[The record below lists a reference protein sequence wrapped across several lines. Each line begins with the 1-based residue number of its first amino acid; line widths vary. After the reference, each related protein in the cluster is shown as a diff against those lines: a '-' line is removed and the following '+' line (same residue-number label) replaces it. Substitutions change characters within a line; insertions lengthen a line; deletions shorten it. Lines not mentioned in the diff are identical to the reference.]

1 MLEHPARR
9 VSRSTMHPMT
19 RREICLAAT
28 AASLVSC
35 ARSARSREEAAL
47 GTASVAELAAGLHSG
62 RWTSA
67 QLVRLYLER
76 IDSIDRRGPQLR
88 SVLSL
93 NPDALKQAAELDREL
108 KSRGPRSALHGIPIL
123 VKDNLDTSFL
133 PTTAGSLA
141 LANWRPPKN
150 APVVQRLIDAGA
162 VILGKTNL
170 SEWANFRSNRSVSG
184 WSAVGG
190 QTRNPHALDRNP
202 SGSSSGSAAA
212 VAASLCAAAI
222 GTETDGSIVSP
233 ANACGIAG
241 LKPTVGALPG
251 EGIVPIA
258 PSQDTAGPMARSVR
272 DLAILF
278 EILAAGNSSAYPGR
292 VDIVQTLNPA
302 ALRGARIGIPR
313 RFYQR
318 RQLLNRFLD
327 TQVEILKKA
336 GAEIIDEADLPSHG
350 QFGEAEY
357 TVLLYEFKDSLN
369 RYLSRLP
376 ESFPART
383 LEQLIEFNEN
393 NREKEMPWFGQE
405 IFVEAQKKGPL
416 SEPAYQE
423 ARQKCIRLSRAE
435 GIDAVM
441 DQHRL
446 DALVTLT
453 GGPAWFIDWVNGDS
467 GGGGCSQPAAVAGYP
482 HVTVP
487 AGFIRGLPVGL
498 SFFGR
503 AWSEPR
509 LLQLAHAY
517 EQLTRARRDPALRP
531 GGPAPSAV

>member
-1 MLEHPARR
+1 M
-9 VSRSTMHPMT
+9 
-19 RREICLAAT
+19 ILAAG
-28 AASLVSC
+28 AAALASC
-35 ARSARSREEAAL
+35 ARSAAPRKETVTLSI
-47 GTASVAELAAGLHSG
+47 SELASGLHAR
-62 RWTSA
+62 RWSA
-67 QLVRLYLER
+67 EQLARLYLER
-76 IDSIDRRGPQLR
+76 IDAIDRRGPQLR
-88 SVLSL
+88 AVLAV

-108 KSRGPRSALHGIPIL
+108 RSKGPRSALHGIPIL
-123 VKDNLDTSFL
+123 VKDNLDTSFM

-141 LANWRPPKN
+141 LADWRPPRN

-170 SEWANFRSNRSVSG
+170 SEWANFRSSRSVSG

-190 QTRNPHALDRNP
+190 QTRNPHATDRNP

-233 ANACGIAG
+233 CNACGIAG

-258 PSQDTAGPMARSVR
+258 PSQDTAGPMARTVR
-272 DLAILF
+272 DLALLF
-278 EILAAGNSSAYPGR
+278 EILAAGNSAAYPEKFNLHSQLG
-292 VDIVQTLNPA
+292 PGS
-302 ALRGARIGIPR
+302 LRGARIGIPR

-327 TQVEILKKA
+327 TQVELLRKA
-336 GAEIIDEADLPSHG
+336 GAEVIDEADLPSHG
-350 QFGEAEY
+350 QFGQAEY

-376 ESFPART
+376 QSFPART
-383 LEQLIEFNEN
+383 LEQLIEFNEKK
-393 NREKEMPWFGQE
+393 RDREMPWFGQE
-405 IFVEAQKKGPL
+405 TFVEAQKKGPL
-416 SEPAYQE
+416 TEAAYVE
-423 ARQKCIRLSRAE
+423 ARQTCIRLARAE

-453 GGPAWFIDWVNGDS
+453 SGPAWFIDWVNGDAA
-467 GGGGCSQPAAVAGYP
+467 GGGCSQPAAVAGYP

-509 LLQLAHAY
+509 LLELAYAY
-517 EQLTRARRDPALRP
+517 EQATHARRDPALRP
-531 GGPAPSAV
+531 GGAAPAAV

>member
-1 MLEHPARR
+1 
-9 VSRSTMHPMT
+9 MT
-19 RREICLAAT
+19 RRDLVLAAG
-28 AASLVSC
+28 AAALASC
-35 ARSARSREEAAL
+35 ARSRGPQAE
-47 GTASVAELAAGLHSG
+47 TATLSISELAAGLRAG
-62 RWTSA
+62 RWSA
-67 QLVRLYLER
+67 EQLARLYLQR
-76 IDSIDRRGPQLR
+76 IDSIDRRGPSLR
-88 SVLSL
+88 SVLAV

-108 KSRGPRSALHGIPIL
+108 KARGPRSVLHGIPIL
-123 VKDNLDTSFL
+123 LKDNLDTSFM
-133 PTTAGSLA
+133 PVTAGSLA
-141 LANWRPPKN
+141 LADWRPPKN

-202 SGSSSGSAAA
+202 SGSSSGSGAA

-233 ANACGIAG
+233 SSVCGIAG

-258 PSQDTAGPMARSVR
+258 PSQDTAGPMARTVR
-272 DLAILF
+272 DLALLF
-278 EILAAGNSSAYPGR
+278 EILAAGNSAAFPEKFEIHSR
-292 VDIVQTLNPA
+292 LNPG
-302 ALRGARIGIPR
+302 ALKGARIGIPR
-313 RFYQR
+313 RFHQR

-327 TQVEILKKA
+327 AQVEILRKA
-336 GAEIIDEADLPSHG
+336 GAEVIDEAELPSHG
-350 QFGEAEY
+350 QIGDAEY

-376 ESFPART
+376 ENFPART
-383 LEQLIEFNEN
+383 LEQLIEFNEKHKD
-393 NREKEMPWFGQE
+393 REMPWFGQE
-405 IFVEAQKKGPL
+405 IFLEAQKKGPL
-416 SEPAYQE
+416 TEPAYRE
-423 ARQKCIRLSRAE
+423 AREKCLRLARAE

-441 DQHRL
+441 DQHKL

-453 GGPAWFIDWVNGDS
+453 TGPAWFIDWVNGDA

-509 LLQLAHAY
+509 LLELAYAY
-517 EQLTRARRDPALRP
+517 EQTTRARRDPALRP
-531 GGPAPSAV
+531 GGPAPSA

>member
-1 MLEHPARR
+1 
-9 VSRSTMHPMT
+9 MT
-19 RREICLAAT
+19 RRNLVMAAGAAALA
-28 AASLVSC
+28 SC
-35 ARSARSREEAAL
+35 ARKAGRAETAATL
-47 GTASVAELAAGLHSG
+47 SIADLAAGMHAR
-62 RWTSA
+62 RWTA
-67 QLVRLYLER
+67 EQLVRMYLER
-76 IDSIDRRGPQLR
+76 VDSIDRRGPQLR
-88 SVLSL
+88 SVLAL
-93 NPDALKQAAELDREL
+93 NPDALKHAAELDREL
-108 KSRGPRSALHGIPIL
+108 RAKGPRSALHGIPIL
-123 VKDNLDTSFL
+123 VKDNIDTSFL

-150 APVVQRLIDAGA
+150 APVVQRLLDAGA

-170 SEWANFRSNRSVSG
+170 SEWANFRSTRSVSG

-233 ANACGIAG
+233 SNACGIAG
-241 LKPTVGALPG
+241 LKPTVGALPA
-251 EGIVPIA
+251 EGIVPIS

-272 DLAILF
+272 DLALLF
-278 EILAAGNSSAYPGR
+278 EILAAGNSAAFPGK
-292 VDIVQTLNPA
+292 VDIHSTLDPA
-302 ALRGARIGIPR
+302 VLKGARIGIPR

-327 TQVEILKKA
+327 AQVEILKKG
-336 GAEIIDEADLPSHG
+336 GAEVIDEAEIPSHG
-350 QFGEAEY
+350 QFGDAEY
-357 TVLLYEFKDSLN
+357 TVLLYEFKDALN
-369 RYLSRLP
+369 RYLARLP
-376 ESFPART
+376 DGAPART
-383 LEQLIEFNEN
+383 LEQLIEFNEK

-405 IFVEAQKKGPL
+405 IFIEAQKKGPL
-416 SEPAYQE
+416 TEAAYLD
-423 ARQKCIRLSRAE
+423 AREKCIRLSRAE

-446 DALVTLT
+446 DVLVTLT

-467 GGGGCSQPAAVAGYP
+467 GSGGCSQPAAVAGYP

-503 AWSEPR
+503 AWSEPLLLR
-509 LLQLAHAY
+509 LAYAY
-517 EQLTRARRDPALRP
+517 EQMTRARRDPALRP
-531 GGPAPSAV
+531 GGPAPAFV

>member
-1 MLEHPARR
+1 
-9 VSRSTMHPMT
+9 MT
-19 RREICLAAT
+19 RRDLLLAAGTATLASCAPNAGRAEST
-28 AASLVSC
+28 AALSI
-35 ARSARSREEAAL
+35 AD
-47 GTASVAELAAGLHSG
+47 LAAGLHAR
-62 RWTSA
+62 RWTA
-67 QLVRLYLER
+67 EQLTRMYLER

-88 SVLSL
+88 SVLAL
-93 NPDALKQAAELDREL
+93 NPDALKHAAELDREL
-108 KSRGPRSALHGIPIL
+108 RAKGPRTALHGIPLL
-123 VKDNLDTSFL
+123 VKDNIDTSFL

-150 APVVQRLIDAGA
+150 APVVQRLLDAGA

-170 SEWANFRSNRSVSG
+170 SEWANFRSSRSVSG

-233 ANACGIAG
+233 SNACGIAG
-241 LKPTVGALPG
+241 LKPTVGALPAD
-251 EGIVPIA
+251 GIVPIS
-258 PSQDTAGPMARSVR
+258 PSQDTAGPMARTVR
-272 DLAILF
+272 DLALLF
-278 EILAAGNSSAYPGR
+278 EILAAGNSAAYPEKFN
-292 VDIVQTLNPA
+292 IHSTLGPG
-302 ALRGARIGIPR
+302 ALKGARIGIPR

-327 TQVEILKKA
+327 AQVEILRKA
-336 GAEIIDEADLPSHG
+336 GAEVIDEAEIPSHG
-350 QFGEAEY
+350 QFGDAEY
-357 TVLLYEFKDSLN
+357 TVLLYEFKDALN
-369 RYLSRLP
+369 RYLARLP
-376 ESFPART
+376 DGAPART
-383 LEQLIEFNEN
+383 LEQLIEFNEK

-405 IFVEAQKKGPL
+405 IFIEAQKKGPL
-416 SEPAYQE
+416 TEAAYQD
-423 ARQKCIRLSRAE
+423 ARQKCIRLARAE
-435 GIDAVM
+435 GVDAVM

-446 DALVTLT
+446 DALVTVT

-467 GGGGCSQPAAVAGYP
+467 GSGGCSQPAAVAGYP
-482 HVTVP
+482 HATVP

-509 LLQLAHAY
+509 LLQLAYAY
-517 EQLTRARRDPALRP
+517 EHLARARRDPALRP
-531 GGPAPSAV
+531 GGPAPAAL

>member
-1 MLEHPARR
+1 M
-9 VSRSTMHPMT
+9 
-19 RREICLAAT
+19 
-28 AASLVSC
+28 
-35 ARSARSREEAAL
+35 
-47 GTASVAELAAGLHSG
+47 EL
-62 RWTSA
+62 T
-67 QLVRLYLER
+67 RLYLQR
-76 IDSIDRRGPQLR
+76 IDAIDRRGPQIR
-88 SVLSL
+88 SVLAL
-93 NPDALKQAAELDREL
+93 NPEALKHAAELDREF
-108 KSRGPRSALHGIPIL
+108 KSKGPRSALHGMPL
-123 VKDNLDTSFL
+123 LLKDNLDTSFL

-141 LANWRPPKN
+141 LAEWRPPKN
-150 APVVQRLIDAGA
+150 APVVQRLLDAGA

-170 SEWANFRSNRSVSG
+170 SEWANFRSTRSVSG
-184 WSAVGG
+184 WSALGG

-233 ANACGIAG
+233 SNACGIAG

-272 DLAILF
+272 DLALLF
-278 EILAAGNSSAYPGR
+278 EILAAGNSAAYPGKI
-292 VDIVQTLNPA
+292 DIHSKLHPG
-302 ALRGARIGIPR
+302 ALKGARIGIPR

-327 TQVEILKKA
+327 AQIEILRKA
-336 GAEIIDEADLPSHG
+336 GAEVIDEAELPSHG
-350 QFGEAEY
+350 QIGDAEY

-383 LEQLIEFNEN
+383 LEQLIQFNEN
-393 NREKEMPWFGQE
+393 HREKEMPWFGQE
-405 IFVEAQKKGPL
+405 IFIEAQKKGPL
-416 SEPAYQE
+416 TEAAYVE
-423 ARQKCIRLSRAE
+423 ARQKCLRLARTE

-441 DQHRL
+441 DQHKL

-453 GGPAWFIDWVNGDS
+453 GGPAWFIDWVNGDA

-509 LLQLAHAY
+509 LLELAYAY
-517 EQLTRARRDPALRP
+517 EQVTQARRDPALRP
-531 GGPAPSAV
+531 GGPAPSAI

>member
-1 MLEHPARR
+1 MRC
-9 VSRSTMHPMT
+9 MT
-19 RREICLAAT
+19 RRDIVLAAG
-28 AASLVSC
+28 AAALASC
-35 ARSARSREEAAL
+35 ARTARPEPA
-47 GTASVAELAAGLHSG
+47 TAFLSLFELAAGLHAR
-62 RWTSA
+62 RWTAA
-67 QLVRLYLER
+67 QLARMYLER
-76 IDSIDRRGPQLR
+76 IDAIDRRGPQLR
-88 SVLSL
+88 SVLAV

-108 KSRGPRSALHGIPIL
+108 RARGPRSVLHGIPIL
-123 VKDNLDTSFL
+123 VKDNLDTSFM

-141 LANWRPPKN
+141 LAAWRPPRN
-150 APVVQRLIDAGA
+150 APVLQRLIDAGA

-170 SEWANFRSNRSVSG
+170 SEWANFRSSRSVSG

-241 LKPTVGALPG
+241 LKPTVGALSG

-258 PSQDTAGPMARSVR
+258 PSQDAAGPMARTVR
-272 DLAILF
+272 DLAVLFDILS
-278 EILAAGNSSAYPGR
+278 AGNSAAFSGKR
-292 VDIVQTLNPA
+292 DVHSTLNPG

-327 TQVEILKKA
+327 AQVEILRKA
-336 GAEIIDEADLPSHG
+336 GAEVIDEADLPSHG
-350 QFGEAEY
+350 QFGDAEY
-357 TVLLYEFKDSLN
+357 TVLLYEFKDSVN

-376 ESFPART
+376 ESFPARS
-383 LEQLIEFNEN
+383 LEQLIEFNEKN
-393 NREKEMPWFGQE
+393 SDKEMLWFGQE
-405 IFVEAQKKGPL
+405 IFIEAQKKGPL
-416 SEPAYQE
+416 SEPAYRE
-423 ARQKCIRLSRAE
+423 AREKCIRLARAE

-441 DQHRL
+441 EQRRL

-509 LLQLAHAY
+509 LLQLAYAY

>member
-1 MLEHPARR
+1 MVFAA
-9 VSRSTMHPMT
+9 
-19 RREICLAAT
+19 CAALA
-28 AASLVSC
+28 SC
-35 ARSARSREEAAL
+35 ARPRHPQPQAFTLSLS
-47 GTASVAELAAGLHSG
+47 ELAAGLHSR
-62 RWTSA
+62 RWSA
-67 QLVRLYLER
+67 AELTRMYLER

-88 SVLSL
+88 SVLAI
-93 NPDALKQAAELDREL
+93 NPEALKQAAELDREL
-108 KSRGPRSALHGIPIL
+108 KAKGPRSALHGMPIL
-123 VKDNLDTSFL
+123 VKDNLDTNFM

-141 LANWRPPKN
+141 LAGWVPPKN
-150 APVVQRLIDAGA
+150 APVVQRLVEAGA

-170 SEWANFRSNRSVSG
+170 SEWANFRSSRSVSG
-184 WSAVGG
+184 WSAAGG

-272 DLAILF
+272 DLVLLF
-278 EILAAGNSSAYPGR
+278 EILAAGNSSAYPEKI
-292 VDIVQTLNPA
+292 DIHSKLNPG
-302 ALRGARIGIPR
+302 ALKGARIGIPR
-313 RFYQR
+313 KFHQR

-327 TQVEILKKA
+327 AQIEILKKA
-336 GAEIIDEADLPSHG
+336 GAEVIDEAELPSHG
-350 QFGEAEY
+350 QIGDAEY
-357 TVLLYEFKDSLN
+357 TVLLYEFKDSIN

-376 ESFPART
+376 ENAPART
-383 LEQLIEFNEN
+383 LEQLIEFNEK

-405 IFVEAQKKGPL
+405 IFIEAQKKGPL
-416 SEPAYQE
+416 MDAAYQE
-423 ARQKCIRLSRAE
+423 ARQKCIRLARAE

-441 DQHRL
+441 EQHKL

-509 LLQLAHAY
+509 LLELAYAY
-517 EQLTRARRDPALRP
+517 EQATHARRDPALRP
-531 GGPAPSAV
+531 GGPAPAAV

>member
-1 MLEHPARR
+1 
-9 VSRSTMHPMT
+9 MT
-19 RREICLAAT
+19 RRDLIT
-28 AASLVSC
+28 AAGAAALASC
-35 ARSARSREEAAL
+35 ARQADHRESAATLSI
-47 GTASVAELAAGLHSG
+47 AELAAGLHAR
-62 RWTSA
+62 RWSSE

-76 IDSIDRRGPQLR
+76 IDRIDRRGPQLR
-88 SVLSL
+88 SILSL

-108 KSRGPRSALHGIPIL
+108 RANGPRSALHGIPVL
-123 VKDNLDTSFL
+123 VKDNIDTSFL

-141 LANWRPPKN
+141 LAGWRPPNN
-150 APVVQRLIDAGA
+150 APVVQRLLDAGA

-170 SEWANFRSNRSVSG
+170 SEWANFRSSRSVSG

-233 ANACGIAG
+233 SNACGIAG

-251 EGIVPIA
+251 EGIVPIS
-258 PSQDTAGPMARSVR
+258 PSQDTAGPMARHVR
-272 DLAILF
+272 DLVLVF
-278 EILAAGNSSAYPGR
+278 EILAAGNSAAYPQKF
-292 VDIVQTLNPA
+292 DIHS
-302 ALRGARIGIPR
+302 ALDPGALKGARIGIPR
-313 RFYQR
+313 RFHQR

-327 TQVEILKKA
+327 QQVEILRKA
-336 GAEIIDEADLPSHG
+336 GAEVIDEAELPSHG

-357 TVLLYEFKDSLN
+357 TVLLYEFKDALN
-369 RYLSRLP
+369 RYLARLP
-376 ESFPART
+376 ENAPART
-383 LEQLIEFNEN
+383 LEQLIEFNEK

-405 IFVEAQKKGPL
+405 IFIEAQKKGPL
-416 SEPAYQE
+416 ADAAYQE
-423 ARQKCIRLSRAE
+423 ARQKCIRLARAE

-446 DALVTLT
+446 DALATVT

-467 GGGGCSQPAAVAGYP
+467 GSGGCSQPAAVAGYP

-509 LLQLAHAY
+509 LLRLAYAY
-517 EQLTRARRDPALRP
+517 EQMTLARRDPALRP
-531 GGPAPSAV
+531 GGPAPAAV

>member
-1 MLEHPARR
+1 
-9 VSRSTMHPMT
+9 MT
-19 RREICLAAT
+19 RRDLVFAAGAAALA
-28 AASLVSC
+28 SC
-35 ARSARSREEAAL
+35 ARSRGPQAE
-47 GTASVAELAAGLHSG
+47 TATLSISELAAGLHAG
-62 RWTSA
+62 RWSA
-67 QLVRLYLER
+67 EQLARLYLQR
-76 IDSIDRRGPQLR
+76 IDSIDRRGPSLR
-88 SVLSL
+88 SVLAV
-93 NPDALKQAAELDREL
+93 NPDAVKQAAELDREL
-108 KSRGPRSALHGIPIL
+108 KAKGPRSALHGIPIL
-123 VKDNLDTSFL
+123 IKDNLDTSFM

-141 LANWRPPKN
+141 LADWRPPKS

-202 SGSSSGSAAA
+202 SGSSSGSGAA

-233 ANACGIAG
+233 SSVCGIAG

-258 PSQDTAGPMARSVR
+258 PSQDTAGPMARTVR
-272 DLAILF
+272 DLALLF
-278 EILAAGNSSAYPGR
+278 EILAAGNSAAFPEKFEIHSR
-292 VDIVQTLNPA
+292 LNPG
-302 ALRGARIGIPR
+302 ALKGARIGIPR
-313 RFYQR
+313 RFHQR

-327 TQVEILKKA
+327 AQVEILKKA
-336 GAEIIDEADLPSHG
+336 GAEVIDEAELPSHG
-350 QFGEAEY
+350 QIGDAEY
-357 TVLLYEFKDSLN
+357 TVLLYEFRDSLN
-369 RYLSRLP
+369 RYLGRLP
-376 ESFPART
+376 GNFPART
-383 LEQLIEFNEN
+383 LEQLIEFNEKH
-393 NREKEMPWFGQE
+393 RDREMPWFGQE
-405 IFVEAQKKGPL
+405 IFIEAQKKGPL
-416 SEPAYQE
+416 TEPAYKE
-423 ARQKCIRLSRAE
+423 AREKCLRLARTE

-441 DQHRL
+441 DQHKL

-453 GGPAWFIDWVNGDS
+453 TGPAWFIDWVNGDA

-509 LLQLAHAY
+509 LLELAYAY
-517 EQLTRARRDPALRP
+517 EQTTRARRDPALRP
-531 GGPAPSAV
+531 GGPAPSA

>member
-1 MLEHPARR
+1 
-9 VSRSTMHPMT
+9 MT
-19 RREICLAAT
+19 RRDLVLAAG
-28 AASLVSC
+28 AAALASC
-35 ARSARSREEAAL
+35 ARSRGPQPE
-47 GTASVAELAAGLHSG
+47 TATLSISELAAGLHAG
-62 RWTSA
+62 RWTA
-67 QLVRLYLER
+67 EQLARLYLQR
-76 IDSIDRRGPQLR
+76 IDSIDRRGPSLR
-88 SVLSL
+88 SVLAI
-93 NPDALKQAAELDREL
+93 NPDALKQAAELGREL
-108 KSRGPRSALHGIPIL
+108 KTKGPRSALHGIPIL
-123 VKDNLDTSFL
+123 IKDNLDTSFM

-141 LANWRPPKN
+141 LKDWRPPKN

-202 SGSSSGSAAA
+202 SGSSSGSGAA

-233 ANACGIAG
+233 SSVCGIAG
-241 LKPTVGALPG
+241 LKPTVGALSG
-251 EGIVPIA
+251 EGIIPIS
-258 PSQDTAGPMARSVR
+258 PSQDTAGPMARTVR
-272 DLAILF
+272 DLALLF
-278 EILAAGNSSAYPGR
+278 EILAAGNSAAFPEKFEIHSR
-292 VDIVQTLNPA
+292 LNPG
-302 ALRGARIGIPR
+302 ALKGARIGIPR
-313 RFYQR
+313 RFHQR

-327 TQVEILKKA
+327 AQVEILKKA
-336 GAEIIDEADLPSHG
+336 GAEVIDEAELPSHG
-350 QFGEAEY
+350 QIGDAEY

-376 ESFPART
+376 ENFPART
-383 LEQLIEFNEN
+383 LEQLIEFNEKHKD
-393 NREKEMPWFGQE
+393 KEMPWFGQE
-405 IFVEAQKKGPL
+405 TFIEAQKKGPL
-416 SEPAYQE
+416 TEPAYKE
-423 ARQKCIRLSRAE
+423 AREKCLRLARTE

-441 DQHRL
+441 DQHKL

-453 GGPAWFIDWVNGDS
+453 TGPAWFIDWVNGDA

-509 LLQLAHAY
+509 LLELAYAY
-517 EQLTRARRDPALRP
+517 EQTTRARRDPALRP
-531 GGPAPSAV
+531 GGPAPSA

>member
-1 MLEHPARR
+1 
-9 VSRSTMHPMT
+9 MT
-19 RREICLAAT
+19 RRDLVLAAG
-28 AASLVSC
+28 AAALASC
-35 ARSARSREEAAL
+35 ARSRGPQPE
-47 GTASVAELAAGLHSG
+47 TATLSISELAAGLHAG
-62 RWTSA
+62 RWTA
-67 QLVRLYLER
+67 EQLARLYLQR
-76 IDSIDRRGPQLR
+76 IDSIDRRGPSLR
-88 SVLSL
+88 SVLAV

-108 KSRGPRSALHGIPIL
+108 KARGPRSALHGIPIL
-123 VKDNLDTSFL
+123 IKDNLDTSFM

-141 LANWRPPKN
+141 LADWRPPKN

-170 SEWANFRSNRSVSG
+170 SEWANFRSSRSVSG

-202 SGSSSGSAAA
+202 SGSSSGSGAA

-233 ANACGIAG
+233 SSVCGIAG
-241 LKPTVGALPG
+241 LKPTVGALSG
-251 EGIVPIA
+251 EGIIPIS
-258 PSQDTAGPMARSVR
+258 PSQDTAGPMARTVR
-272 DLAILF
+272 DLALLF
-278 EILAAGNSSAYPGR
+278 EILAAGNSAAFPEKFEIHSR
-292 VDIVQTLNPA
+292 LNPG
-302 ALRGARIGIPR
+302 ALKGARIGIPR
-313 RFYQR
+313 RFHQR

-327 TQVEILKKA
+327 AQVEILRKA
-336 GAEIIDEADLPSHG
+336 GAEVIDEAELPSHG
-350 QFGEAEY
+350 QIGDAEY

-383 LEQLIEFNEN
+383 LEQLIEFNEKHKD
-393 NREKEMPWFGQE
+393 KEMPWFGQE
-405 IFVEAQKKGPL
+405 TFIEAQKKGPL
-416 SEPAYQE
+416 TEPAYKE
-423 ARQKCIRLSRAE
+423 AREKCLRLARTE

-441 DQHRL
+441 DQHKL

-453 GGPAWFIDWVNGDS
+453 TGPAWFIDWVNGDA

-509 LLQLAHAY
+509 LLELAYAY
-517 EQLTRARRDPALRP
+517 EQTTRARRDPALRP
-531 GGPAPSAV
+531 GGPAPSA

>member
-1 MLEHPARR
+1 MF
-9 VSRSTMHPMT
+9 
-19 RREICLAAT
+19 LAAGV
-28 AASLVSC
+28 AALASC
-35 ARSARSREEAAL
+35 ARSR
-47 GTASVAELAAGLHSG
+47 GPQPDTATLSIGELAAGLHAG
-62 RWTSA
+62 RWTSE
-67 QLVRLYLER
+67 QLTRLYLQR
-76 IDSIDRRGPQLR
+76 IDSIDRRGPQIR

-93 NPDALKQAAELDREL
+93 NPDALRQAAELDREL
-108 KSRGPRSALHGIPIL
+108 KARGPRSALHGMPVL
-123 VKDNLDTSFL
+123 LKDNLDTNFL

-141 LANWRPPKN
+141 LAGWRPPNN
-150 APVVQRLIDAGA
+150 APVAQRLIDAGA

-170 SEWANFRSNRSVSG
+170 SEWANFRSTRSVSG
-184 WSAVGG
+184 WSGVGG
-190 QTRNPHALDRNP
+190 QTRNPHAIDRNP

-233 ANACGIAG
+233 SNACGIAG

-272 DLAILF
+272 DLALLF
-278 EILAAGNSSAYPGR
+278 EVLAAGNSAAYPGKI
-292 VDIVQTLNPA
+292 DIHSTLNPG
-302 ALRGARIGIPR
+302 ALKGARIGIPR
-313 RFYQR
+313 RFHQR

-327 TQVEILKKA
+327 AQIEILRKA
-336 GAEIIDEADLPSHG
+336 GAEVIDEAELPSHG
-350 QFGEAEY
+350 QIGDAEY

-376 ESFPART
+376 ENFPART
-383 LEQLIEFNEN
+383 LEQLIEFNEK

-405 IFVEAQKKGPL
+405 IFIEAQKKGPL
-416 SEPAYQE
+416 TEAEYQE

-441 DQHRL
+441 DQHKL
-446 DALVTLT
+446 DALATLT

-509 LLQLAHAY
+509 LLQLAYAY
-517 EQLTRARRDPALRP
+517 EQATHARRDPALRP
-531 GGPAPSAV
+531 GGPAPAAV

>member
-1 MLEHPARR
+1 
-9 VSRSTMHPMT
+9 MT
-19 RREICLAAT
+19 RRDLVLAAG
-28 AASLVSC
+28 AAALASC
-35 ARSARSREEAAL
+35 ARSRGPQPE
-47 GTASVAELAAGLHSG
+47 TATLSISELAAGLHAG
-62 RWTSA
+62 RWTA
-67 QLVRLYLER
+67 EQLARLYLQR
-76 IDSIDRRGPQLR
+76 IDSIDRRGPSLR
-88 SVLSL
+88 SVLAV

-108 KSRGPRSALHGIPIL
+108 KAKGPRSVLHGIPIL
-123 VKDNLDTSFL
+123 IKDNLDTSFM

-141 LANWRPPKN
+141 LADWRPPKN

-170 SEWANFRSNRSVSG
+170 SEWANFRSSRSVSG

-202 SGSSSGSAAA
+202 SGSSSGSGAA

-233 ANACGIAG
+233 SSVCGIAG

-258 PSQDTAGPMARSVR
+258 PSQDTAGPMARTVR
-272 DLAILF
+272 DLALLF
-278 EILAAGNSSAYPGR
+278 EILAAGNSAAFPEKFEIHSR
-292 VDIVQTLNPA
+292 LNA
-302 ALRGARIGIPR
+302 GALKGARIGIPR
-313 RFYQR
+313 RFHQR

-327 TQVEILKKA
+327 AQVEILKKA
-336 GAEIIDEADLPSHG
+336 GAEVIDEAELPSHG
-350 QFGEAEY
+350 QIGDAEY
-357 TVLLYEFKDSLN
+357 TVLLYEFRDSLN

-376 ESFPART
+376 ENFPART
-383 LEQLIEFNEN
+383 LEQLIEFND
-393 NREKEMPWFGQE
+393 RHRDREMPWFGQE
-405 IFVEAQKKGPL
+405 IFIEAQKKGPL
-416 SEPAYQE
+416 TEPAYRE
-423 ARQKCIRLSRAE
+423 AREKCLRLARTE

-441 DQHRL
+441 DQHKL

-453 GGPAWFIDWVNGDS
+453 TGPAWFIDWVNGDA

-509 LLQLAHAY
+509 LLELAYAY
-517 EQLTRARRDPALRP
+517 EQATRARRDPALRP
-531 GGPAPSAV
+531 GGPAPSA

>member
-1 MLEHPARR
+1 
-9 VSRSTMHPMT
+9 MT
-19 RREICLAAT
+19 RRDLVLAAG
-28 AASLVSC
+28 AAALASC
-35 ARSARSREEAAL
+35 ARSRGPQPE
-47 GTASVAELAAGLHSG
+47 TATLSISELAAGLHAG
-62 RWTSA
+62 RWTA
-67 QLVRLYLER
+67 EQLARLYLQR
-76 IDSIDRRGPQLR
+76 IDSIDRRGPSLR
-88 SVLSL
+88 SVLAV

-108 KSRGPRSALHGIPIL
+108 KARGPRSVLHGIPIL
-123 VKDNLDTSFL
+123 IKDNLDTSFM

-141 LANWRPPKN
+141 LKDWRPPKN

-202 SGSSSGSAAA
+202 SGSSSGSGAA

-233 ANACGIAG
+233 SSVCGIAG
-241 LKPTVGALPG
+241 LKPTVGALSG
-251 EGIVPIA
+251 EGVIPIS
-258 PSQDTAGPMARSVR
+258 PSQDTAGPMARTVR
-272 DLAILF
+272 DLALLF
-278 EILAAGNSSAYPGR
+278 EILAAGNSAAFPEKFEIHSR
-292 VDIVQTLNPA
+292 LNPG
-302 ALRGARIGIPR
+302 ALKGARIGIPR
-313 RFYQR
+313 RFHQR

-327 TQVEILKKA
+327 AQVEILRKA
-336 GAEIIDEADLPSHG
+336 GAEVIDEAELPSHG
-350 QFGEAEY
+350 QIGDAEY

-383 LEQLIEFNEN
+383 LEQLIEFNEKHKD
-393 NREKEMPWFGQE
+393 REMPWFGQE
-405 IFVEAQKKGPL
+405 IFIEAQKKGPL
-416 SEPAYQE
+416 TEPAYKE
-423 ARQKCIRLSRAE
+423 AREKCLRLARTE

-441 DQHRL
+441 DQHKL

-453 GGPAWFIDWVNGDS
+453 TGTAWFIDWVNGDA

-509 LLQLAHAY
+509 LLELAYAY
-517 EQLTRARRDPALRP
+517 EQTTRARRDPALRP
-531 GGPAPSAV
+531 GGPAPSA

>member
-1 MLEHPARR
+1 
-9 VSRSTMHPMT
+9 MT
-19 RREICLAAT
+19 RRDLVLAAG
-28 AASLVSC
+28 AAALASC
-35 ARSARSREEAAL
+35 ARSRGPQPE
-47 GTASVAELAAGLHSG
+47 TATLSISELAAGLHAG
-62 RWTSA
+62 RWTA
-67 QLVRLYLER
+67 EQLARLYLQR
-76 IDSIDRRGPQLR
+76 IDSIDRRGPSLR
-88 SVLSL
+88 SVLAV

-108 KSRGPRSALHGIPIL
+108 KARGPRSVLHGIPIL
-123 VKDNLDTSFL
+123 IKDNLDTSFM

-141 LANWRPPKN
+141 LKDWRPPRN

-202 SGSSSGSAAA
+202 SGSSSGSGAA

-233 ANACGIAG
+233 SSVCGIAG
-241 LKPTVGALPG
+241 LKPTVGALSG
-251 EGIVPIA
+251 EGVIPIS
-258 PSQDTAGPMARSVR
+258 PSQDTAGPMARTVR
-272 DLAILF
+272 DLALLF
-278 EILAAGNSSAYPGR
+278 EILAAGNSAAFPEKFEIHSR
-292 VDIVQTLNPA
+292 LNPG
-302 ALRGARIGIPR
+302 ALKGARIGIPR
-313 RFYQR
+313 RFHQR

-327 TQVEILKKA
+327 AQVEILKKA
-336 GAEIIDEADLPSHG
+336 GAEVIDEAELPSHG
-350 QFGEAEY
+350 QIGDAEY

-383 LEQLIEFNEN
+383 LEQLIEFNEKHKD
-393 NREKEMPWFGQE
+393 REMPWFGQE
-405 IFVEAQKKGPL
+405 IFIEAQKKGPL
-416 SEPAYQE
+416 TEPAYKE
-423 ARQKCIRLSRAE
+423 AREKCLRLARAE

-441 DQHRL
+441 DQHKL

-453 GGPAWFIDWVNGDS
+453 TGPAWFIDWVNGDA

-509 LLQLAHAY
+509 LLELAYAY
-517 EQLTRARRDPALRP
+517 EQTTRARRDPALRP
-531 GGPAPSAV
+531 GGPAPSA

>member
-1 MLEHPARR
+1 MVFAA
-9 VSRSTMHPMT
+9 
-19 RREICLAAT
+19 CAALA
-28 AASLVSC
+28 SC
-35 ARSARSREEAAL
+35 ARPRRPQPQ
-47 GTASVAELAAGLHSG
+47 TATLSLSELAAGLHSG
-62 RWTSA
+62 RWSA
-67 QLVRLYLER
+67 VELTWMYLER

-88 SVLSL
+88 SVLAI
-93 NPDALKQAAELDREL
+93 NPDALEQAAELDREI
-108 KSRGPRSALHGIPIL
+108 KAKGPRSALHGMPIL
-123 VKDNLDTSFL
+123 VKDNLDTSFM

-141 LANWRPPKN
+141 LANWIPPKN
-150 APVVQRLIDAGA
+150 APVVQRLVEAGA

-170 SEWANFRSNRSVSG
+170 SEWANFRSSRSVSG
-184 WSAVGG
+184 WSGAGG

-258 PSQDTAGPMARSVR
+258 PSQDTAGPMARFVR
-272 DLAILF
+272 DLVLLF
-278 EILAAGNSSAYPGR
+278 EILAAGNSAAYAEKI
-292 VDIVQTLNPA
+292 DLHSKLNPG
-302 ALRGARIGIPR
+302 ALKGARIGIPR
-313 RFYQR
+313 KFHQR

-327 TQVEILKKA
+327 AQIEILKKA
-336 GAEIIDEADLPSHG
+336 GAEVIDEADLPSHG
-350 QFGEAEY
+350 QIGDAEY
-357 TVLLYEFKDSLN
+357 TVLLYEFKDSIN

-376 ESFPART
+376 ENAPART
-383 LEQLIEFNEN
+383 LEQLIEFNEK

-405 IFVEAQKKGPL
+405 IFIEAQGKGPL
-416 SEPAYQE
+416 TDAAYQE
-423 ARQKCIRLSRAE
+423 ARQKCIRLARAE

-509 LLQLAHAY
+509 LLELAYAY
-517 EQLTRARRDPALRP
+517 EQATHARRDPALRP
-531 GGPAPSAV
+531 GGPAPAAG

>member
-1 MLEHPARR
+1 MVFAA
-9 VSRSTMHPMT
+9 
-19 RREICLAAT
+19 CAALA
-28 AASLVSC
+28 SC
-35 ARSARSREEAAL
+35 ARPRRPQPQ
-47 GTASVAELAAGLHSG
+47 TATLSLSELAAGLHSG
-62 RWTSA
+62 RWSA
-67 QLVRLYLER
+67 VELTWMYLER

-88 SVLSL
+88 SVLAI
-93 NPDALKQAAELDREL
+93 NPDALEQAAELDREI
-108 KSRGPRSALHGIPIL
+108 KAKGPRSALHGMPIL
-123 VKDNLDTSFL
+123 VKDNLDTSFM

-141 LANWRPPKN
+141 LANWIPPKN
-150 APVVQRLIDAGA
+150 APVVQRLVEAGA

-170 SEWANFRSNRSVSG
+170 SEWANFRSSRSVSG
-184 WSAVGG
+184 WSGVGG

-258 PSQDTAGPMARSVR
+258 PSQDTAGPMARFVR
-272 DLAILF
+272 DLVLLF
-278 EILAAGNSSAYPGR
+278 EILAAGNSAAYAEKI
-292 VDIVQTLNPA
+292 DLHSKLNPG
-302 ALRGARIGIPR
+302 ALKGARIGIPR
-313 RFYQR
+313 KFHQR

-327 TQVEILKKA
+327 AQIEILKKA
-336 GAEIIDEADLPSHG
+336 GAEVIDEADLPSHG
-350 QFGEAEY
+350 QIGDAEY
-357 TVLLYEFKDSLN
+357 TVLLYEFKDSIN

-376 ESFPART
+376 ENAPART
-383 LEQLIEFNEN
+383 LEQLIEFNEK

-405 IFVEAQKKGPL
+405 IFIEAQGKGPL
-416 SEPAYQE
+416 TDAAYQE
-423 ARQKCIRLSRAE
+423 ARQKCIRLARAE

-509 LLQLAHAY
+509 LLELAYAY
-517 EQLTRARRDPALRP
+517 EQATHARRDPALRP
-531 GGPAPSAV
+531 GGPAPAAG

>member
-1 MLEHPARR
+1 M
-9 VSRSTMHPMT
+9 V
-19 RREICLAAT
+19 LAVG
-28 AASLVSC
+28 AAALASC
-35 ARSARSREEAAL
+35 ARSRSPLPE
-47 GTASVAELAAGLHSG
+47 TATLSLSELAAGLHAR
-62 RWTSA
+62 RWSSMELT
-67 QLVRLYLER
+67 RLYLER
-76 IDSIDRRGPQLR
+76 IDAIDRRGPQLR
-88 SVLSL
+88 SVLAV
-93 NPDALKQAAELDREL
+93 NPGALKQAEELDREL
-108 KSRGPRSALHGIPIL
+108 RTNGPRSALHGMPVLI
-123 VKDNLDTSFL
+123 KDNLDTAFL

-141 LANWRPPKN
+141 LAGWRPPEN
-150 APVVQRLIDAGA
+150 APVVERLIDAGA

-170 SEWANFRSNRSVSG
+170 SEWANFRSSRSVSG

-233 ANACGIAG
+233 SSACGVAG

-251 EGIVPIA
+251 AGIVPIS
-258 PSQDTAGPMARSVR
+258 PSQDTAGPMARTVR
-272 DLAILF
+272 DLALLF
-278 EILAAGNSSAYPGR
+278 EILAAGNSTAYPGKF
-292 VDIVQTLNPA
+292 DIHSKLSPG
-302 ALRGARIGIPR
+302 ALKGARIGIPR
-313 RFYQR
+313 KFHQR

-327 TQVEILKKA
+327 AQVEILRKA
-336 GAEIIDEADLPSHG
+336 GAEVIDEAELPSHG
-350 QFGEAEY
+350 QIGDAEY
-357 TVLLYEFKDSLN
+357 TVLLYEFKDSIN

-376 ESFPART
+376 ENFPART
-383 LEQLIEFNEN
+383 LEQLIEFNEK

-405 IFVEAQKKGPL
+405 TFIEAQKKGPL
-416 SEPAYQE
+416 SEAAYRE
-423 ARQKCIRLSRAE
+423 AREKCVRLARAE

-509 LLQLAHAY
+509 LLELAYAY
-517 EQLTRARRDPALRP
+517 EQATRARRDPVLRP
-531 GGPAPSAV
+531 GGPAPAAV

>member
-1 MLEHPARR
+1 
-9 VSRSTMHPMT
+9 MT
-19 RREICLAAT
+19 RRDLFLAAG
-28 AASLVSC
+28 AASLLSC
-35 ARSARSREEAAL
+35 ARTARRQEEAARATL
-47 GTASVAELAAGLHSG
+47 SIAELAAGLHSG
-62 RWTSA
+62 RWTSQ
-67 QLVRLYLER
+67 QLVQMYLER
-76 IDSIDRRGPQLR
+76 IDAIDRRGPQLR
-88 SVLSL
+88 SVISV
-93 NPDALKQAAELDREL
+93 NPDAVKQAMELDRERRA
-108 KSRGPRSALHGIPIL
+108 RGPRSALHGVPIL
-123 VKDNLDTSFL
+123 VKDNLDTTFL

-141 LANWRPPKN
+141 LADWRPPKN
-150 APVVQRLIDAGA
+150 APVVQRLLDAGA

-233 ANACGIAG
+233 SNACGIAG

-258 PSQDTAGPMARSVR
+258 PSQDTAGPMARTVR

-278 EILAAGNSSAYPGR
+278 EILAAGHSQAYPGR
-292 VDIVQTLNPA
+292 IDIVKTLDPG
-302 ALRGARIGIPR
+302 ALKGARIGIPR
-313 RFYQR
+313 KFYQR

-327 TQVEILKKA
+327 AQVEILRKA
-336 GAEIIDEADLPSHG
+336 GAEVIDEADLPSHG
-350 QFGEAEY
+350 QIGDAEY
-357 TVLLYEFKDSLN
+357 TVLLYEFKDAIN

-376 ESFPART
+376 EKFPARS
-383 LEQLIEFNEN
+383 LEQLIEFNEK

-405 IFVEAQKKGPL
+405 TFIEAQKKGPL
-416 SEPAYQE
+416 TEAAYLE
-423 ARQKCIRLSRAE
+423 ARQKCLRLARAE

-441 DQHRL
+441 EQHRL

-453 GGPAWFIDWVNGDS
+453 GGPAWFIDWVNGDAGS
-467 GGGGCSQPAAVAGYP
+467 GGCSQPAAVAGYP

-487 AGFIRGLPVGL
+487 AGFLRGLPVGL

-509 LLQLAHAY
+509 LLQLAYAY

-531 GGPAPSAV
+531 GGPAPAAV

>member
-1 MLEHPARR
+1 
-9 VSRSTMHPMT
+9 MHNMT
-19 RREICLAAT
+19 RREMVLGAGAA
-28 AASLVSC
+28 ALLSC
-35 ARSARSREEAAL
+35 ARATKEDGGAAAL
-47 GTASVAELAAGLHSG
+47 SLAELAAGLHAG

-67 QLVRLYLER
+67 GLARMYLER
-76 IDSIDRRGPQLR
+76 IDAIDRRGPQLR

-93 NPDALKQAAELDREL
+93 NPDAMKQAMELDREL
-108 KSRGPRSALHGIPIL
+108 KQRGPRSALHGMPVL
-123 VKDNLDTSFL
+123 VKDNLDTDFM

-141 LANWRPPKN
+141 LAAWRPPRN

-170 SEWANFRSNRSVSG
+170 SEWANFRSTRSVSG

-272 DLAILF
+272 DLALLF
-278 EILAAGNSSAYPGR
+278 EVLAAGNSAAWPGKL
-292 VDIVQTLNPA
+292 DIHSGLNPG
-302 ALRGARIGIPR
+302 ALKGARIGIPR
-313 RFYQR
+313 KFYQR

-327 TQVEILKKA
+327 AQAEILKKL

-357 TVLLYEFKDSLN
+357 TVLLYEFKDAIN
-369 RYLSRLP
+369 RYLARLP
-376 ESFPART
+376 GSFPARN
-383 LEQLIEFNEN
+383 LEQLIEFNEK
-393 NREKEMPWFGQE
+393 NREREMPWFGQE
-405 IFVEAQKKGPL
+405 IFIEAQKKGPL
-416 SEPAYQE
+416 TEAAYQE
-423 ARQKCIRLSRAE
+423 ARQKCVRLARAE

-453 GGPAWFIDWVNGDS
+453 GGPAWFIDWVNGDA

-509 LLQLAHAY
+509 LLQLAYAY
-517 EQLTRARRDPALRP
+517 EQETRARRDPALKP
-531 GGPAPSAV
+531 GGPAPAAS

>member
-1 MLEHPARR
+1 MVFAA
-9 VSRSTMHPMT
+9 
-19 RREICLAAT
+19 CAALA
-28 AASLVSC
+28 SC
-35 ARSARSREEAAL
+35 ARPRHPQPQAFTLSLS
-47 GTASVAELAAGLHSG
+47 ELAAGLHSR
-62 RWTSA
+62 RWSA
-67 QLVRLYLER
+67 AELTRMYLER

-88 SVLSL
+88 SVLAI
-93 NPDALKQAAELDREL
+93 NPEALKQAAELDREL
-108 KSRGPRSALHGIPIL
+108 KARGPRSALHGMPIL
-123 VKDNLDTSFL
+123 VKDNLDTSFM

-141 LANWRPPKN
+141 LANWIPPKN
-150 APVVQRLIDAGA
+150 APVVQRLVDAGA

-170 SEWANFRSNRSVSG
+170 SEWANFRSSRSVSG
-184 WSAVGG
+184 WSAAGG

-272 DLAILF
+272 DLVLLF
-278 EILAAGNSSAYPGR
+278 EILAAENSAAYPGKI
-292 VDIVQTLNPA
+292 DIHSKLNPG
-302 ALRGARIGIPR
+302 ALKGARIGIPR
-313 RFYQR
+313 KFHQR

-327 TQVEILKKA
+327 AQIEILKKA
-336 GAEIIDEADLPSHG
+336 GAEVIDEAELPSHG
-350 QFGEAEY
+350 QIGDAEY
-357 TVLLYEFKDSLN
+357 TVLLYEFKDSIN

-376 ESFPART
+376 ENAAART
-383 LEQLIEFNEN
+383 LEQLIEFNEK

-405 IFVEAQKKGPL
+405 IFIEAQKKGPL
-416 SEPAYQE
+416 TDAAYQE
-423 ARQKCIRLSRAE
+423 ARQKCIRLARAE

-441 DQHRL
+441 EQHKL

-509 LLQLAHAY
+509 LLELAYAY
-517 EQLTRARRDPALRP
+517 EQATHARRDPALRP
-531 GGPAPSAV
+531 GGPAPAAG